1 MNQPNPP
8 QAQRWLAVLLFAICA
23 WGIAD
28 ILLDSPDELKPLHLV
43 SEIALLLAS
52 MIGGIWLW
60 RSWRQSEKD
69 LCATRESLEESNLD
83 REEWR
88 QRASLFIDGFRQA
101 VHEQFSDWRLTP
113 AECEV
118 AEYLLKGF
126 SHKDTA
132 KFTKRSER
140 TVRQHSVA
148 IYRKA
153 RLTGRAELSAFF
165 LEGLFSPTLLNEE
178 QEA

>member
-1 MNQPNPP
+1 M
-8 QAQRWLAVLLFAICA
+8 V
-23 WGIAD
+23 
-28 ILLDSPDELKPLHLV
+28 
-43 SEIALLLAS
+43 
-52 MIGGIWLW
+52 GGIWLW

-69 LCATRESLEESNLD
+69 LCATRESLEESHLD

-153 RLTGRAELSAFF
+153 RLTGRAAVSYNKTLISTTPTNTNAFAWEDTLYPPAAPVKKRIVLRSIKRTRQPHAPQFPEQSASCT
-165 LEGLFSPTLLNEE
+165 GGHSTDKSCGGS
-178 QEA
+178 